1 MATNGFDVL
10 ALGCVA
16 VDDLL
21 YIPSFPVP
29 DSKVRVGRSERQC
42 GGAAATSLVTAAR
55 LGSRCAF
62 AGDLGEDELSA
73 FVRKR
78 FHQEG
83 IDVSLLRTKA
93 GVRPIHSTVIV
104 DDAGL
109 TRTILYDLEGA
120 QGAPDD
126 WPPASSIQACRA
138 LMVDHFGT
146 TGMIRAARIA
156 RDWGLP
162 VIGDFERSEGPQ
174 FSELLSL
181 TDHLIVSIAFA
192 AALTGLADPRSI
204 IDKLWN
210 EERAI
215 VALTCG
221 PEGCWY
227 RSREDGQTVHH
238 PPAFSVPAV
247 DTTGC
252 GDVFHGA
259 YASALTRPMPTRDR
273 IRFAAAAAALKAMH
287 CGGQAGIPT
296 RQAVEAF
303 LNDWP

>member
-1 MATNGFDVL
+1 MMTKGFDVL

-21 YIPSFPVP
+21 YVPSFPVP
-29 DSKVRVGRSERQC
+29 DSKLRVRRSERQC
-42 GGAAATSLVTAAR
+42 GGGAATSLVTAAR
-55 LGSRCAF
+55 LGSQCAF
-62 AGDLGEDELSA
+62 ACDLGEDELSA
-73 FVRKR
+73 FVRER

-83 IDVSLLRTKA
+83 IDISLLRTKA

-126 WPPASSIQACRA
+126 WPPVSSIQACRA
-138 LMVDHFGT
+138 LRVDHFGT
-146 TGMIRAARIA
+146 AGMIRAARIA
-156 RDWGLP
+156 RDSGLP

-174 FSELLSL
+174 FSELLAL
-181 TDHLIVSIAFA
+181 TDHLIISSPFA
-192 AALTGLADPRSI
+192 AALTGLSDPASI
-204 IDKLWN
+204 IDKLWS

-215 VALTCG
+215 VGVTCG

-227 RSREDGQTVHH
+227 RSREEGQTVNHQ
-238 PPAFSVPAV
+238 PAFSVPAV

-259 YASALTRPMPTRDR
+259 YASALTRQMGSRDR
-273 IRFAAAAAALKAMH
+273 ILFASAAAALKAMH

-296 RQAVEAF
+296 LQAVEAF
-303 LNDWP
+303 L